1 MGNGGRREAGEEA
14 RKIMNPG
21 AKLDISIFSSL
32 DTVGYLKELC
42 AVQ

>member
-1 MGNGGRREAGEEA
+1 MEGERSWRGV